1 MTEVQHDFA
10 DARKMSQLNAKKLQ
24 KKKGYQKNK
33 LSFAL
38 DDKYF
43 PGFNVVDGVGN
54 DLMHSEP
61 DGMLK
66 PEAAA
71 MLATLIYKHHYFTL
85 QEVGSLPKPLSARYN
100 TDGWRLIC

>member
-1 MTEVQHDFA
+1 
-10 DARKMSQLNAKKLQ
+10 
-24 KKKGYQKNK
+24 
-33 LSFAL
+33 
-38 DDKYF
+38 
-43 PGFNVVDGVGN
+43 
-54 DLMHSEP
+54 MHSEP